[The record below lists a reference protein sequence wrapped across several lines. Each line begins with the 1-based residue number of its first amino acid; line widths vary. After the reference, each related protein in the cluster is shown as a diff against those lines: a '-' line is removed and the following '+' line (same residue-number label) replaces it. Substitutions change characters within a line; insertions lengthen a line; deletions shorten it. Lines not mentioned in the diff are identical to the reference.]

1 MANNNKSSFIERYE
15 QLVKEQQFEQA
26 LKEQPLFEDELGQL
40 GYDVVSKNNDMVKDL
55 RDRGLIIRRPYPTL
69 QEFVENATGYVVK
82 KSTLFQME
90 KDEYRIVRQSGA
102 LHGSIEIYDDLE
114 NNEVPLHF
122 QWQHKRLN
130 SWETSYTGGSD
141 MFEIIREVLDKGES
155 EARASEIRSVQ
166 VSYKQARQEIDFL
179 LNNLDAVAEGIV
191 NTQYH
196 GSVSR

>member
-1 MANNNKSSFIERYE
+1 MANKDKVKFIERYE

-69 QEFVENATGYVVK
+69 QEFVENATGYVIR

-90 KDEYRIVRQSGA
+90 KEEYRQVRQSGA
-102 LHGSIEIYDDLE
+102 LHGNIEIYDDLE

-130 SWETSYTGGSD
+130 SWETSYTGGSN

-155 EARASEIRSVQ
+155 EARASEIRAVQ
-166 VSYKQARQEIDFL
+166 VSYKVARQEIDFL

-196 GSVSR
+196 GSINR